1 MRTGHEYDEDMAGD
15 DDGYGEDD
23 DYTFDD
29 DSCDYDEVETTEV
42 NAADDGEEAE
52 QRYVVLNEDAVR
64 ARQEGETAKVAE
76 ILSIPRGFAAVLLR
90 HFKWSAGRIQE
101 EWFSD
106 DARVRA
112 AIGMPADDGGVPV
125 PTAVSRAEMSCAIC
139 FVNYPAGE
147 TRSAGCAH
155 YYCGECWRAYIR
167 AAVDDG
173 ARCLALRCPD
183 PSCPAAVVQELVDIA
198 ADKADRERYARF
210 ALRSFVEEGGGGGAG
225 SVPMR
230 WCPGAG
236 CTRAVEFLGGGT
248 GDAHA
253 ADVFCACRHGFCW
266 SCGEE
271 AHRPVSCDTVRAWL
285 DKNAS
290 YTETSNWML
299 ANTKHCP
306 RCRLPI
312 EKNQGCMH
320 MTCPPPCGH
329 EFCWV
334 CLDPWDNHTGCAGF
348 PAAADGDG
356 NGRQEERT
364 KRQQSRSQ
372 AAMDMDR
379 YVYHYERWAANY
391 SSLENV
397 FKDMAQL
404 ESAEIERI
412 AAVVGQPAAS
422 FAFLSKAYEQIAHG
436 RRVLKWAHAYGYYLD
451 PVRDAAKRGLFED
464 LLDQANSQL
473 ERLHAAAE
481 LERRELF
488 CSDAE
493 PAVVR
498 DLLKYYKDKVES
510 YTAVTRT
517 FLRNLVTAFETT
529 DLPEFKSLK

>member
-1 MRTGHEYDEDMAGD
+1 MGTAGYEYDDDD

-29 DSCDYDEVETTEV
+29 TCDYDDDVQTTEV
-42 NAADDGEEAE
+42 NAADGADEEEE
-52 QRYVVLNEDAVR
+52 QRYVVLTEDAVR
-64 ARQEGETAKVAE
+64 ARQEAETAKVAE

-90 HFKWSAGRIQE
+90 HFKWSAGRGQE

-112 AIGMPADDGGVPV
+112 AIGLPADGVPV
-125 PTAVSRAEMSCAIC
+125 PTVVSRAELSCAIC
-139 FVNYPAGE
+139 FVDHPAGK

-155 YYCGECWRAYIR
+155 FYCGECWRAYIR

-183 PSCPAAVVQELVDIA
+183 PSCHAAVVQELVDVA
-198 ADKADRERYARF
+198 ADAKDRERYARF
-210 ALRSFVEEGGGGGAG
+210 TLRSFVEEGSSGGGAG
-225 SVPMR
+225 GGGR
-230 WCPGAG
+230 IKWCPGAG
-236 CTRAVEFLGGGT
+236 CTRAVEFLGG
-248 GDAHA
+248 AAAAA

-271 AHRPVSCDTVRAWL
+271 AHRPVTCDTVRAWL

-290 YTETSNWML
+290 YTETSNWVL

-334 CLDPWDNHTGCAGF
+334 CLDSWDNHTGCAGF
-348 PAAADGDG
+348 DGGG
-356 NGRQEERT
+356 NGGRQEEGET
-364 KRQQSRSQ
+364 ATARQQSRSQ

-397 FKDMAQL
+397 FKDMAHL
-404 ESAEIERI
+404 ESSEIERI
-412 AAVVGQPAAS
+412 AAVSGQPAAS
-422 FAFLSKAYEQIAHG
+422 FAFLSKAYEEIAHG
-436 RRVLKWAHAYGYYLD
+436 RRVLKWANAYGYYLD

-498 DLLKYYKDKVES
+498 DLLKYYKDRVES
-510 YTAVTRT
+510 YTTATRT
-517 FLRNLVTAFETT
+517 FLRNLVKAFETT